1 MPKNSPIKANTIDE
15 AKLPPHLRKRNKGW
29 SVTMLQAPSA
39 TTEKY
44 LTATSIIIGNL
55 LYLDVDGYLKLASN
69 DGHSAEFIALSAG
82 EANQLIEV
90 NSEGIIDYTL
100 NYSNNTI
107 LFLGINGNYTDTPP
121 STTNSV
127 FQRVGIYN
135 NNKIKYNIDDYYL
148 LE

>member
-15 AKLPPHLRKRNKGW
+15 TKLPPHLRKRNKGW
-29 SVTMLQAPSA
+29 SVTILQAPSA

-44 LTATSIIIGNL
+44 LASTSILIGNL

-69 DGHSAEFIALSAG
+69 DGQPAEFIALSAG
-82 EANQLIEV
+82 SQNELIEV

-107 LFLGINGNYTDTPP
+107 LFLGTNGNYTDTPP
-121 STTNSV
+121 STSNSV
-127 FQRVGIYN
+127 FQRIGIYN

-148 LE
+148 IE